1 MANSVILDYDA
12 PELKNKVY
20 CKTNIGGWFFDAYLN
35 MSHVSRLR
43 ITDHPVQTG
52 ANIADHS
59 FLEPKEL
66 TMELGC
72 SDVATSIIPG
82 QFTGGW
88 SRSVKAFEIL
98 KDLQAQRVP
107 IQILTRL
114 GGYKNMLIETLSA
127 PDDYKTIFGL
137 RATVTFKEVLVAT
150 TRTIKVSARPKITDS
165 VNKGKVE
172 PVVPKANETIL
183 YQGAKGLGVL

>member
-1 MANSVILDYDA
+1 MANSVILDYNA
-12 PELKNKVY
+12 PEIKNLVY
-20 CKTNIGGWFFDAYLN
+20 CKTNIGGWFFDAILSA
-35 MSHVSRLR
+35 SHVSRLR
-43 ITDHPVQTG
+43 ITEHPVQTG
-52 ANIADHS
+52 ANIADSS
-59 FLEPKEL
+59 FLEPREL
-66 TMELGC
+66 TMEIGC

-98 KDLQAQRVP
+98 KDLQSQRVP

-150 TRTIKVSARPKITDS
+150 TRTVKVSARPKITDS
-165 VNKGKVE
+165 NNKGKVE
-172 PVVPKANETIL
+172 PVTSNSSILQQLFGKKA
-183 YQGAKGLGVL
+183 G